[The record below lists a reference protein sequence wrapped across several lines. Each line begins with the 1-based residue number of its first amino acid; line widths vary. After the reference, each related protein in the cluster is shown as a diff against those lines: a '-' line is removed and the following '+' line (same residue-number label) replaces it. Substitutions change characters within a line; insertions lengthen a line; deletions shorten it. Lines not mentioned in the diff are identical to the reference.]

1 MVNIR
6 GNCINDSCV
15 PLNKSN
21 GADPC
26 ILHLMFGQHMKHGD
40 FGGKFAVGALWLPRD
55 RVIWSP
61 FPTFP
66 DFIVEAWWHCTR
78 DVFTTLGIS
87 SNDGKCFLGLWTF
100 REAVFFKF
108 EGSLS
113 YYGDCIFKLKSS
125 VTATSPAPFLKAIDI
140 A

>member
-6 GNCINDSCV
+6 GNCISDTCV
-15 PLNKSN
+15 PLNESN
-21 GADPC
+21 GAGPC
-26 ILHLMFGQHMKHGD
+26 ILHLVFGWHMKHGD
-40 FGGKFAVGALWLPRD
+40 FGGRFALEHCSDPGTESFD
-55 RVIWSP
+55 QP

-66 DFIVEAWWHCTR
+66 DFIVEPWWHCTR

-87 SNDGKCFLGLWTF
+87 SNDGTCVFGLWTF

-113 YYGDCIFKLKSS
+113 YYGGCIFKLKSS
-125 VTATSPAPFLKAIDI
+125 VIATSPAPFLKAIDI